1 VTYSPLKSFRI
12 RTFLFWLLVI
22 AALLAFS
29 GSLVHLV
36 TEAWWFASV
45 NLEAVFWTRV
55 KWQLGLG
62 IATFAIY
69 ALALGANYR
78 LAQRLT
84 RDRSYQFLTRYTN
97 VDAREQMA
105 RLPGLVSI
113 GLIFVLSFG
122 AALRSA
128 AAWET
133 VLKFLN
139 PTPFDTVDPIFERDL
154 SFYIFRLP
162 LLQGIQ
168 DNLLGLLIWCLLI
181 AITVYGLKGEI
192 RPERGWKYFL
202 TGEAKAHLCLLLAGV
217 ALLLAAG
224 FWLERYSLLYSDVG
238 VVFGAGYTDVHARLQ
253 AYWLMSFVTVSV
265 AILFLLAIWRSGFS
279 LPSFGIILYLGVL
292 VLTDGLYPWFQQNF
306 VVEPNE
312 LALESPYIEHNITFS
327 RRAYSLDDVVTQPFP
342 AETNIDRAALSANQS
357 TVDNIRLWDYQPL
370 LSTYRQLQEIR
381 LYYRFLDADIDRYTL
396 NGDYRQV
403 MISAREMSADQ
414 LPTEAQTWIN
424 QQLKYTHGFGVVMS
438 PVNQVTSDG
447 LPELFI
453 RNVPPV
459 STVDLELEEPRI
471 YYGEDTSQYIFT
483 GASTDEFDFPQGDT
497 NATYRYQGEGGVA
510 MGSFLRRLAFAFD
523 LSNLRILISNYF
535 TADTRIHYHR
545 LIQDRIRHIAP
556 FLAFDGDPYIA
567 IIDGRL
573 KWIIDAY
580 TTSNRY
586 PYSEPLSRSP
596 QIASIIRNDNLASL
610 ARNDINYIQDSVKVF
625 VDAYDGSVEFFAL
638 DEQEP
643 ILATYQKI
651 FPGLFLP
658 GATMPTNYR
667 QHLRYPHDFFTIQA
681 QMYRAYH
688 MENPEVFYNREDLW
702 RFPERQEEEATVP
715 MQPYYIIMR
724 LPDFNGAEFLQILP
738 FTPANKDNMIAWMAG
753 GSDGENYGRLLLYE
767 FPKQELIYGPS
778 QIEARIDQTP
788 EISEQLTLW
797 SQQGSRVIR
806 GNLTVIPIEESLLY
820 VEPIYLR
827 AEQGEL
833 PELARVIVAYGD
845 DIVMRETL
853 EQSLEVIFGEA
864 TAEATAPAAE
874 PTPEFVPEIPE
885 NLTEL
890 IDSALETYQAG
901 QNALQQGDWQRY
913 GETQRQLESILQQ
926 LNQQKE

>member
-1 VTYSPLKSFRI
+1 VTYSPYKNFRM
-12 RTFLFWLLVI
+12 RNFWLWLLAI

-29 GSLVHLV
+29 GSLVHLL
-36 TEAWWFASV
+36 TEAWWFSAVGYES
-45 NLEAVFWTRV
+45 VFWTRIR
-55 KWQLGLG
+55 WQVGLG
-62 IATFAIY
+62 VVTFMVY
-69 ALALGANYR
+69 ALVLGANYW

-84 RDRSYQFLTRYTN
+84 RDHGYQFLSRYPS
-97 VDAREQMA
+97 VEVREQMA
-105 RLPGLVSI
+105 RLPGLSI
-113 GLIFVLSFG
+113 AGLIFVLALG
-122 AALRSA
+122 AALRSTT
-128 AAWET
+128 AWET

-139 PTPFDTVDPIFERDL
+139 PTSFDTVDPIFQQDL
-154 SFYIFRLP
+154 SFYLFRLP
-162 LLQGIQ
+162 LLQGLQ
-168 DNLLGLLIWCLLI
+168 DNLLGLLIWSLLI
-181 AITVYGLKGEI
+181 AIAVYGLKGEI

-202 TGEAKAHLCLLLAGV
+202 TGDAKTHLCLLLAGT
-217 ALLLAAG
+217 ALVIAAG
-224 FWLERYSLLYSDVG
+224 FWLERFSLLYSDVG

-253 AYWLMSFVTVSV
+253 AFWLMGFLTLSI
-265 AILFLLAIWRSGFS
+265 AALFLIAIGRSGFS

-292 VLTDGLYPWFQQNF
+292 LLIDGLYPWFQQNF

-312 LALESPYIEHNITFS
+312 LAVETPYIQHNITFT
-327 RRAYSLDDVVTQPFP
+327 RQAYALDNVVTQPFP
-342 AETNIDRAALSANQS
+342 AETNIDRATLAANQS
-357 TVDNIRLWDYQPL
+357 TVDNIRLWDYEPL

-396 NGDYRQV
+396 DGNYRQV
-403 MISAREMSADQ
+403 MLSAREMAASQ
-414 LPTEAQTWIN
+414 LPVEAQTWIN
-424 QQLKYTHGFGVVMS
+424 QQLKYTHGFGVAMS
-438 PVNQVTSDG
+438 PVNQVTADG

-459 STVDLELEEPRI
+459 STVDLEITEPRI

-483 GASTDEFDFPQGDT
+483 GADTDEFDYPEGNT

-510 MGSFLRRLAFAFD
+510 MGSLLRRLAYAYD

-535 TADTRIHYHR
+535 TADTRIHYYR

-573 KWIIDAY
+573 KWVIDGY

-586 PYSEPLSRSP
+586 PYSAPLSQSP
-596 QIASIIRNDNLASL
+596 QVSTILRNPNLVNLA
-610 ARNDINYIQDSVKVF
+610 RHDVNYLQDAVKVF

-638 DEQEP
+638 NEQDP
-643 ILATYQKI
+643 VLDTYRQI
-651 FPGLFLP
+651 FPDLFIS
-658 GATMPTNYR
+658 GEAMPDSYR
-667 QHLRYPHDFFTIQA
+667 QHLRYPHDFFTVQA
-681 QMYRAYH
+681 QMYRTYH

-702 RFPERQEEEATVP
+702 RFPERQQEDVTVP

-724 LPDFNGAEFLQILP
+724 LPDFNGAEFIQILP

-753 GSDGENYGRLLLYE
+753 GSDGDNYGRLLLYE
-767 FPKQELIYGPS
+767 FPKQKLVYGPS

-806 GNLTVIPIEESLLY
+806 GNLTVIPIEQSLLY
-820 VEPIYLR
+820 VQPIYLR

-853 EQSLEVIFGEA
+853 EQSLTAVFGEA
-864 TAEATAPAAE
+864 TTPPEPAATPSPEATL
-874 PTPEFVPEIPE
+874 PT

-890 IDSALETYQAG
+890 IESALGAYQEG

-913 GETQRQLESILQQ
+913 GESQRQLESILQQ
-926 LNQQKE
+926 LNQQSQ

>member
-139 PTPFDTVDPIFERDL
+139 PTLFDTVDPIFERDL

-447 LPELFI
+447 LPELVYPQCAPGFNGGSGDG
-453 RNVPPV
+453 RTPHLLRRRHLAVH
-459 STVDLELEEPRI
+459 LHREPAPTNLTI
-471 YYGEDTSQYIFT
+471 
-483 GASTDEFDFPQGDT
+483 PQGDT

-510 MGSFLRRLAFAFD
+510 MGSWLRRLAFAFD

-545 LIQDRIRHIAP
+545 LIQDRIRQV
-556 FLAFDGDPYIA
+556 
-567 IIDGRL
+567 
-573 KWIIDAY
+573 
-580 TTSNRY
+580 S
-586 PYSEPLSRSP
+586 PLSGLRWRPLHCHYRRSAEVDYRWLHHQQPLSLLRTP
-596 QIASIIRNDNLASL
+596 QPQSSACQYHSQRQPLAL

-625 VDAYDGSVEFFAL
+625 VDAYDGSVEFFAS
-638 DEQEP
+638 DEQDP

-658 GATMPTNYR
+658 GNTMPPTIGSICAIPTISSPFR
-667 QHLRYPHDFFTIQA
+667 PRCTALTTWKTRRCSTTGKTSGDF
-681 QMYRAYH
+681 
-688 MENPEVFYNREDLW
+688 P
-702 RFPERQEEEATVP
+702 
-715 MQPYYIIMR
+715 
-724 LPDFNGAEFLQILP
+724 NG
-738 FTPANKDNMIAWMAG
+738 
-753 GSDGENYGRLLLYE
+753 S
-767 FPKQELIYGPS
+767 
-778 QIEARIDQTP
+778 EAR
-788 EISEQLTLW
+788 QLSPCSRTTSSCGCPTLM
-797 SQQGSRVIR
+797 GRVYS
-806 GNLTVIPIEESLLY
+806 N
-820 VEPIYLR
+820 
-827 AEQGEL
+827 
-833 PELARVIVAYGD
+833 
-845 DIVMRETL
+845 
-853 EQSLEVIFGEA
+853 F
-864 TAEATAPAAE
+864 
-874 PTPEFVPEIPE
+874 
-885 NLTEL
+885 
-890 IDSALETYQAG
+890 ALHP
-901 QNALQQGDWQRY
+901 
-913 GETQRQLESILQQ
+913 RQ
-926 LNQQKE
+926 